1 MHITA
6 KALLKSF
13 FVNLFLSIIKV
24 VIGFFGKSSAL
35 IADGVHSFSD
45 LSTDAVAIFGAR
57 YALKPA
63 DKEHPFGHGKV
74 EYLTCLIIGLVV
86 LLLGL
91 EIIGTAFQSKYIVP
105 ARIVI
110 LVSLLTIVAKF
121 LLSTYLCN
129 MGRKHNNVILLA
141 SGKESSMDVIS
152 SIFVLLSSILMQ
164 LSKTYS
170 ILKYSNVIA
179 TIIVGILVVKTGFD
193 IMKDNISSI
202 IGEQA
207 SDMNQK
213 QMIAVLEEN
222 EAVDHVDQF
231 VVIKNGPYF
240 QITGEISM
248 NETLSL
254 KEVHEVVEH
263 LEKKLKELDNR
274 AMYITIHVNPSK
286 DLSVEELK
294 AN

>member
-24 VIGFFGKSSAL
+24 VVGFLGKSSAL

-45 LSTDAVAIFGAR
+45 LATDAVAIFGAR

-63 DKEHPFGHGKV
+63 DQEHPFGHGRV
-74 EYLTCLIIGLVV
+74 EYLTCLVIGLVV

-91 EIIGTAFQSKYIVP
+91 EIVGTAFQSQLIVP

-110 LVSLLTIVAKF
+110 FVSLLTIVAKF
-121 LLSTYLCN
+121 LLSTYLLK
-129 MGRKHNNVILLA
+129 MGKKHNNVILVS

-152 SIFVLLSSILMQ
+152 SIFVLISSILMQ
-164 LSKTYS
+164 LSETYS

-179 TIIVGILVVKTGFD
+179 TIIVGLLVVKTGFD

-202 IGEQA
+202 IGEQV
-207 SDMNQK
+207 SDVDQK
-213 QMIAVLEEN
+213 QMIAVIQAH

-248 NETLSL
+248 NEALSL
-254 KEVHEVVEH
+254 KEVHEVVDHIE
-263 LEKKLKELDNR
+263 EKLKELDER
-274 AMYITIHVNPSK
+274 ARYITIHVNPSK
-286 DLSVEELK
+286 NLS
-294 AN
+294 N